1 MKKIYLDNAAT
12 SFPKPKCVI
21 DAISNYM
28 TEIGCNPGRGAYEQ
42 SLDSG
47 RMVYETR
54 KLINNFFNGP
64 HPNNVIFTKN
74 ITESLNVALKGLLK
88 PNWHIITTSMEHNS
102 VMRPLRSLQ
111 DQLNISIG
119 VAKCNKYGVL
129 DIKYVENLINDNT
142 KAIVMT
148 HGSNLTGTIMPIM
161 EIGELCR
168 EKGLFFILDT
178 AQTSGVIDVDFSKMN
193 LDVLAFTGHKG
204 LLGPQGIGGFII
216 SDKANKITDAFIEGG
231 TGSESHLETQP
242 NFLPDK
248 FESGTLNTPGIAGLK
263 SAIEFINNVGINNIR
278 QHEENLTSVFLEG
291 LSNIN
296 NIEIYGPRDTKLQTG
311 TVSININGMDPGEV
325 SYILDNEYRIM
336 TRSGIHCAPSAH
348 KTIGTY
354 PKGAVRF
361 SIGYFNTLED
371 IDKALYALK
380 SISRDYA

>member
-1 MKKIYLDNAAT
+1 MKKIYLDNAST

-47 RMVYETR
+47 RMVYEAR
-54 KLINNFFNGP
+54 KLINDLFNGP
-64 HPNNVIFTKN
+64 SPNNVVFTKN
-74 ITESLNVALKGLLK
+74 ITESLNIAMKGLFK
-88 PNWHIITTSMEHNS
+88 TNWHIITTSMEHNS
-102 VMRPLRSLQ
+102 VMRPLRNLQ
-111 DQLNISIG
+111 DKLNITVDI
-119 VAKCNKYGVL
+119 AECNKYGVL
-129 DIKYVENLINDNT
+129 DVKTVESLINDNT

-148 HGSNLTGTIMPIM
+148 HCSNLTGTIMPIM
-161 EIGELCR
+161 EIGKLCR
-168 EKGLFFILDT
+168 EKGLFFIVDT
-178 AQTSGVIDVDFSKMN
+178 AQTAGIIDIDFDKMG
-193 LDVLAFTGHKG
+193 LDILTFTGHKG

-216 SDKANKITDAFIEGG
+216 SDRANKITDTFIEGG

-263 SAIEFINNVGINNIR
+263 ASIEFIKNVGISNIR
-278 QHEENLTSVFLEG
+278 QHEKNLTSLFLEG
-291 LSNIN
+291 LHRIN
-296 NIEIYGPRDTKLQTG
+296 NIEVYGPCDAELKTG
-311 TVSININGMDPGEV
+311 TVPININGMDPGEV
-325 SYILDNEYRIM
+325 SYILDNEYKIM

-348 KTIGTY
+348 RTIGIY

-380 SISRDYA
+380 CISN